1 MTTECLARG
10 VEDLQIEFGI
20 DTDNDGSANVY
31 LAAPLA
37 GQINQVVSAKIFIL
51 VRSEDADITY
61 VNDKVYTLSN
71 AAPLA
76 PNDNF
81 YRRAFSTTVG
91 IRNLRN
97 LNRLGL

>member
-10 VEDLQIEFGI
+10 VENMQIEFGI

-37 GQINQVVSAKIFIL
+37 NQMSQVVSAKIYLL
-51 VRSEDADITY
+51 VRSEESDLSY
-61 VNDKVYTLSN
+61 LNDKVYTLSN
-71 AAPLA
+71 APAYT

-81 YRRAFSTTVG
+81 YRRTFSTTVG
-91 IRNLRN
+91 VRNLRN